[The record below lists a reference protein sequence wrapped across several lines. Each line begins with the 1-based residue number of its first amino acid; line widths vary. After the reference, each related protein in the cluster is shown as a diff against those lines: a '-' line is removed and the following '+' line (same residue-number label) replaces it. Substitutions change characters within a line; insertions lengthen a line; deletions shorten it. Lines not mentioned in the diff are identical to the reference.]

1 MTVGLKSDVKILGVA
16 LNSSS
21 SFRHELRCLQRDHA
35 TLRLELERI
44 KRAYYARQYD
54 PNQPRIARGNPDG
67 GEWTTQ
73 PSIQP
78 VFYDPRRLAIRKAI
92 EGGLALYT
100 WLSTRSGSD
109 KQAVIIFDARE
120 FRSDGRGELDL
131 DDVKLLDRDK
141 VNAACPR
148 LDKVQKRTDLA
159 AEVVSRTRG
168 HLPPA
173 EFGTAVHT
181 NLKRQIDGLSDPD
194 FRAEVSYLKNREE
207 TYGRKDSIR
216 IDVLEKVGDGTVC
229 VYDIKTG
236 QRGLSLART
245 TEIAT
250 NVFKAYPATQRILVS
265 EIRPR
270 SR

>member
-1 MTVGLKSDVKILGVA
+1 
-16 LNSSS
+16 
-21 SFRHELRCLQRDHA
+21 
-35 TLRLELERI
+35 LERI

-54 PNQPRIARGNPDG
+54 PNQPCIARGNPDG

>member
-1 MTVGLKSDVKILGVA
+1 MSLCASNWSA
-16 LNSSS
+16 SSAS
-21 SFRHELRCLQRDHA
+21 
-35 TLRLELERI
+35 TLLVST
-44 KRAYYARQYD
+44 
-54 PNQPRIARGNPDG
+54 IAISPVVPRGNTG
-67 GEWTTQ
+67 GGQWTSGGGQ

-78 VFYDPRRLAIRKAI
+78 VFYDPRRFAIQKAI
-92 EGGLALYT
+92 EAGLALYT
-100 WLSTRSGSD
+100 LLSGRNESD
-109 KQAVIIFDARE
+109 KQAVITFDARE

-131 DDVKLLDRDK
+131 DDIKLLDRDK
-141 VNAACPR
+141 VDSACPR
-148 LDKVQKRTDLA
+148 LGEVQERTDLA
-159 AEVVSRTRG
+159 AEVVRRTHG
-168 HLPPA
+168 YLAPA

-181 NLKRQIDGLSDPD
+181 NLKRQIDGLNNSD
-194 FRAEVSYLKNREE
+194 FRAEVSYLKSREE

-270 SR
+270 